1 MKADVVA
8 VGMITEMIS
17 MRAMKIMKI
26 PSISTNT
33 ISMGT
38 IIMTTIIMTTITDI
52 VVLVMMMILNASA
65 STINDIKLFFDK
77 RVLAYFDLI
86 FVGRKIW

>member
-1 MKADVVA
+1 MKADVAA

-26 PSISTNT
+26 PSISMTT
-33 ISMGT
+33 ITMGT
-38 IIMTTIIMTTITDI
+38 IIMNTITDI
-52 VVLVMMMILNASA
+52 VVLAMTMILNASA

-86 FVGRKIW
+86 FIGRKIW

>member
-1 MKADVVA
+1 MDVA
-8 VGMITEMIS
+8 AAGMITEMIS

-26 PSISTNT
+26 PSIS
-33 ISMGT
+33 
-38 IIMTTIIMTTITDI
+38 MTTITMGIIMNTITDI
-52 VVLVMMMILNASA
+52 VVLVMTMILNASA

>member
-1 MKADVVA
+1 MKADVAA

-33 ISMGT
+33 ITMGT
-38 IIMTTIIMTTITDI
+38 IIMNTITDI
-52 VVLVMMMILNASA
+52 VVLAMTMILNASV

>member
-1 MKADVVA
+1 MKADVAA

-26 PSISTNT
+26 PSISMTT
-33 ISMGT
+33 ITMGT
-38 IIMTTIIMTTITDI
+38 IIMNTITDI
-52 VVLVMMMILNASA
+52 VVLVMTMILNPSA
-65 STINDIKLFFDK
+65 STINDVKLFFDK
-77 RVLAYFDLI
+77 RVLAYFYLI

>member
-1 MKADVVA
+1 MKADVAA

-33 ISMGT
+33 ITMGT
-38 IIMTTIIMTTITDI
+38 IIMNTITDI
-52 VVLVMMMILNASA
+52 VVLAMTMILNASA
-65 STINDIKLFFDK
+65 STINNIKLFFDK

>member
-1 MKADVVA
+1 MKADVAAA
-8 VGMITEMIS
+8 VMITGMIS

-26 PSISTNT
+26 LFISTN
-33 ISMGT
+33 IIAMD
-38 IIMTTIIMTTITDI
+38 IIMTIITDI
-52 VVLVMMMILNASA
+52 VVLAMTMILNVSA

>member
-1 MKADVVA
+1 MKADVAA

-33 ISMGT
+33 ITMGT
-38 IIMTTIIMTTITDI
+38 IIMNIITDI
-52 VVLVMMMILNASA
+52 VVLAMTMILNASA
-65 STINDIKLFFDK
+65 NTINSIKLFFDK

>member
-1 MKADVVA
+1 MKADVAA

-33 ISMGT
+33 ITMGT
-38 IIMTTIIMTTITDI
+38 IIMNIITDI
-52 VVLVMMMILNASA
+52 VVLVMTMILNASA
-65 STINDIKLFFDK
+65 STINDINFFFDK

>member
-26 PSISTNT
+26 PSITMNT
-33 ISMGT
+33 ITMGT
-38 IIMTTIIMTTITDI
+38 IIMNTITDI

>member
-1 MKADVVA
+1 MDVA
-8 VGMITEMIS
+8 AAGMITEMIS

-33 ISMGT
+33 ITMGT
-38 IIMTTIIMTTITDI
+38 IIMNIITDM
-52 VVLVMMMILNASA
+52 VVLVMTMILNASA

-77 RVLAYFDLI
+77 RVLSHFDLI
-86 FVGRKIW
+86 FIGRKIW

>member
-1 MKADVVA
+1 MKADVAA

-26 PSISTNT
+26 PSIIMNT
-33 ISMGT
+33 ITMGT
-38 IIMTTIIMTTITDI
+38 IIMNTITDI
-52 VVLVMMMILNASA
+52 VVLAMTMILNASA
-65 STINDIKLFFDK
+65 STISGIKLFFDK

>member
-8 VGMITEMIS
+8 AAMITEMIS

-26 PSISTNT
+26 PSISMTT
-33 ISMGT
+33 ITMGT
-38 IIMTTIIMTTITDI
+38 IIMNTITDI
-52 VVLVMMMILNASA
+52 VVLVMTMILNASA

>member
-1 MKADVVA
+1 MKADVAA

-33 ISMGT
+33 ITMGT
-38 IIMTTIIMTTITDI
+38 IIMSIITDI

-65 STINDIKLFFDK
+65 STINNVKLFFDK
-77 RVLAYFDLI
+77 RVLDYFDLI

>member
-1 MKADVVA
+1 MKADVAA

-17 MRAMKIMKI
+17 MRVMKIMKI
-26 PSISTNT
+26 PPISTNT
-33 ISMGT
+33 ITMGT
-38 IIMTTIIMTTITDI
+38 IIMNTITDI
-52 VVLVMMMILNASA
+52 VVLAMTMILNASA

-77 RVLAYFDLI
+77 RVLAYFNLI

>member
-1 MKADVVA
+1 MDVA
-8 VGMITEMIS
+8 AAGMITEMIS

-33 ISMGT
+33 ITMGT
-38 IIMTTIIMTTITDI
+38 IIMTTTTDI
-52 VVLVMMMILNASA
+52 VVLVMTMILNASV
-65 STINDIKLFFDK
+65 STINNIKLFFDK

>member
-1 MKADVVA
+1 MKADVAA

-33 ISMGT
+33 ITMGT
-38 IIMTTIIMTTITDI
+38 IIMNI
-52 VVLVMMMILNASA
+52 VVLVMTMILNASA

-77 RVLAYFDLI
+77 RVLACFDLI

>member
-1 MKADVVA
+1 MKADVAA
-8 VGMITEMIS
+8 VGMIAEMIS

-33 ISMGT
+33 ITMGT
-38 IIMTTIIMTTITDI
+38 IIMNTITDI

>member
-1 MKADVVA
+1 MDVA
-8 VGMITEMIS
+8 AAGMITEMIS

-33 ISMGT
+33 ITMGT
-38 IIMTTIIMTTITDI
+38 IIMNTITDI
-52 VVLVMMMILNASA
+52 VVLAMTMILNASA

>member
-1 MKADVVA
+1 MDVAA

-26 PSISTNT
+26 LFISTN
-33 ISMGT
+33 IIAMD
-38 IIMTTIIMTTITDI
+38 IIMNIITDI
-52 VVLVMMMILNASA
+52 VVLAMTTILNASA

>member
-1 MKADVVA
+1 MDVAA
-8 VGMITEMIS
+8 VGVITEMIS

-26 PSISTNT
+26 LFISTNT
-33 ISMGT
+33 ITMGT
-38 IIMTTIIMTTITDI
+38 IIMSIITDI
-52 VVLVMMMILNASA
+52 VVLAMTTILNASA

-77 RVLAYFDLI
+77 RVLAYFNLI

>member
-1 MKADVVA
+1 MKADVAA

-33 ISMGT
+33 ITMG
-38 IIMTTIIMTTITDI
+38 TIIMTTITDI
-52 VVLVMMMILNASA
+52 VVLAMTIILNASA

>member
-1 MKADVVA
+1 MKADVAA

-33 ISMGT
+33 ITMGT
-38 IIMTTIIMTTITDI
+38 IIMSIITDI
-52 VVLVMMMILNASA
+52 VVLVMTMILNASVI
-65 STINDIKLFFDK
+65 TVNDIKLFFDK

-86 FVGRKIW
+86 FIGRKIW

>member
-1 MKADVVA
+1 MKADVA
-8 VGMITEMIS
+8 AAGMITEMIS

-26 PSISTNT
+26 PSISMTT
-33 ISMGT
+33 ITMGT
-38 IIMTTIIMTTITDI
+38 IIMNTITDI
-52 VVLVMMMILNASA
+52 VVLVMTMILSASA

>member
-26 PSISTNT
+26 PSISMTT
-33 ISMGT
+33 ITMGT
-38 IIMTTIIMTTITDI
+38 IIMNTITDI
-52 VVLVMMMILNASA
+52 VVLVMTMILNASA

>member
-1 MKADVVA
+1 MDVAA

-33 ISMGT
+33 ITMG
-38 IIMTTIIMTTITDI
+38 TIIMTTITDI
-52 VVLVMMMILNASA
+52 VVLAMTMILNASA
-65 STINDIKLFFDK
+65 STINNIKLFFDK
-77 RVLAYFDLI
+77 RVSDYFDLI
-86 FVGRKIW
+86 FAGRKIW

>member
-1 MKADVVA
+1 MKADVAA

-17 MRAMKIMKI
+17 MRVMKIMKI
-26 PSISTNT
+26 PSIT
-33 ISMGT
+33 MGT
-38 IIMTTIIMTTITDI
+38 IIMSIITDI
-52 VVLVMMMILNASA
+52 VVLAMTMILNASA

>member
-1 MKADVVA
+1 MKADVAA
-8 VGMITEMIS
+8 VGMIMVMIS

-26 PSISTNT
+26 PSIS
-33 ISMGT
+33 
-38 IIMTTIIMTTITDI
+38 MTTITMGIIMNTITDI
-52 VVLVMMMILNASA
+52 VVLVMTMILSASA
-65 STINDIKLFFDK
+65 STINNVKFFFDK

>member
-33 ISMGT
+33 ITMGT
-38 IIMTTIIMTTITDI
+38 IIMNTITDI
-52 VVLVMMMILNASA
+52 VVLVMTMILNASA

>member
-1 MKADVVA
+1 MDVAA

-33 ISMGT
+33 ITMGT
-38 IIMTTIIMTTITDI
+38 IIMNTITDI
-52 VVLVMMMILNASA
+52 VVLVMTMILNASA
-65 STINDIKLFFDK
+65 STINNIKLFFDK

>member
-1 MKADVVA
+1 MKADVAA

-33 ISMGT
+33 ITMDT
-38 IIMTTIIMTTITDI
+38 IIMNIITDI
-52 VVLVMMMILNASA
+52 VVLAMTMILNASA
-65 STINDIKLFFDK
+65 STVNDIKLFFDK

>member
-1 MKADVVA
+1 MKADVAA

-33 ISMGT
+33 ITMGT
-38 IIMTTIIMTTITDI
+38 IIMNIITDI
-52 VVLVMMMILNASA
+52 VVLAMTMILNASA

-77 RVLAYFDLI
+77 RVLAYFYLI

>member
-1 MKADVVA
+1 MKADVAA

-33 ISMGT
+33 ITMGT
-38 IIMTTIIMTTITDI
+38 IIMSIITDI
-52 VVLVMMMILNASA
+52 VVLAMTMILNASA

>member
-1 MKADVVA
+1 MKVDVA
-8 VGMITEMIS
+8 AAGMITVMIS

-33 ISMGT
+33 ITMGT
-38 IIMTTIIMTTITDI
+38 IIMNIITDI
-52 VVLVMMMILNASA
+52 VVLVMTMILNASA
-65 STINDIKLFFDK
+65 STVNDIKLFFDK

>member
-1 MKADVVA
+1 MKADVAA

-26 PSISTNT
+26 PSISTNIIT
-33 ISMGT
+33 MGI
-38 IIMTTIIMTTITDI
+38 IIMNIITDI
-52 VVLVMMMILNASA
+52 VVLATTMILNASA

>member
-1 MKADVVA
+1 MKADVAA

-26 PSISTNT
+26 LFISTNIIT
-33 ISMGT
+33 MGT
-38 IIMTTIIMTTITDI
+38 IIMNAITDI
-52 VVLVMMMILNASA
+52 VVLVMTMILSASA

>member
-26 PSISTNT
+26 PSISMTT
-33 ISMGT
+33 ITMGT
-38 IIMTTIIMTTITDI
+38 IIMNTITDI
-52 VVLVMMMILNASA
+52 VVLVMTMILNVSA

>member
-1 MKADVVA
+1 MKADVAA

-33 ISMGT
+33 ITMGT
-38 IIMTTIIMTTITDI
+38 IIMNTITDI
-52 VVLVMMMILNASA
+52 VVLAMTMILNVSA

>member
-1 MKADVVA
+1 MKADVAA

-26 PSISTNT
+26 PSISMNT
-33 ISMGT
+33 ITMGT
-38 IIMTTIIMTTITDI
+38 IIMNIITDI
-52 VVLVMMMILNASA
+52 VVLAMTMILNASA

>member
-1 MKADVVA
+1 MKADVAA

-33 ISMGT
+33 I
-38 IIMTTIIMTTITDI
+38 IMNTITDI
-52 VVLVMMMILNASA
+52 VVLVMTMILNASA
-65 STINDIKLFFDK
+65 STINNVKFFFDK